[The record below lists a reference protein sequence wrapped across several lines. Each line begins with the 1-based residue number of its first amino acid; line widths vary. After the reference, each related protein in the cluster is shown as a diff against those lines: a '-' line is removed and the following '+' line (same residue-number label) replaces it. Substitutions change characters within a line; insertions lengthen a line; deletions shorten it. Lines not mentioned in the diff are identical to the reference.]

1 MSYPFP
7 LRGDADPI
15 LRELPS
21 VPASV
26 LKNNYG
32 QVADQAANGPVL
44 ICRHR
49 MPEMVLLSADDYA
62 NLQRARHAPLE
73 ALTAEFDAM
82 AAGMNTTKAKRATA
96 QFFNADAKQ
105 LGASALKAG
114 GKAVSHAR

>member
-1 MSYPFP
+1 M
-7 LRGDADPI
+7 
-15 LRELPS
+15 
-21 VPASV
+21 PASV

-32 QVADQAANGPVL
+32 QVADKAANGPVL

-82 AAGMNTTKAKRATA
+82 AEGMKTTKAKRAA
-96 QFFNADAKQ
+96 GQFFNADARE
-105 LGASALKAG
+105 LGSSALRAA
-114 GKAVSHAR
+114 GKAASHAR